1 MSRSPTLLAERYGR
15 CAEGLNTADLQ
26 EAQARLEELA

>member
-1 MSRSPTLLAERYGR
+1 MSRSPTLVAELYGR
-15 CAEGLNTADLQ
+15 CTKGLNTADLQ